1 MSNINDIY
9 EAIDAD
15 GFSKSTLHLIDEY
28 INDIENGRTN
38 FSRFNEQEHAGLC
51 KAGAVVIGASVV
63 ASYARRSITASCH
76 AEGREGGP
84 FNWEIDEK
92 QEQLIEQ
99 WARAVGLWFDNSDSI
114 LQKNYGPMIAQ
125 GAEAKVYYKE
135 GYPTVTKERT
145 SIYST
150 TDKALDAIV
159 LHNCLFPE
167 TAMNAFGFT
176 RDSDNLF
183 RIILTQPYVRCLRL
197 ATKQEIDTLVS
208 EKGFRD
214 NGDGQGVNYI
224 SDRIALE
231 DMHPA
236 NVFIDEVSSKAICI
250 DCIVKF
256 KNTK

>member
-92 QEQLIEQ
+92 QEQLLEQ
-99 WARAVGLWFDNSDSI
+99 WARAAGLWFDNSDSI
-114 LQKNYGPMIAQ
+114 LQKNFGPMIAQ
-125 GAEAKVYYKE
+125 GAEAKVYGDCY
-135 GYPTVTKERT
+135 
-145 SIYST
+145 
-150 TDKALDAIV
+150 
-159 LHNCLFPE
+159 
-167 TAMNAFGFT
+167 
-176 RDSDNLF
+176 
-183 RIILTQPYVRCLRL
+183 LR
-197 ATKQEIDTLVS
+197 
-208 EKGFRD
+208 
-214 NGDGQGVNYI
+214 
-224 SDRIALE
+224 
-231 DMHPA
+231 
-236 NVFIDEVSSKAICI
+236 
-250 DCIVKF
+250 
-256 KNTK
+256 